1 MSFSKAVDLLR
12 LAMLATG
19 RRGICLSDVEEE
31 FHCVRRTA
39 QRMISAL
46 EETFPATEHWVA
58 DDARHYWRLPSRAI
72 AALLSPT
79 ADELAAMTAAIAEL
93 ERSGLGSEA
102 SRLQSL
108 DQKVRALVPPDAG
121 TRLAVDEEALLEAMG
136 FAARPGPRP
145 TLNPEVDEAISAAL
159 KGPFHLEV
167 EYQSRGDAVPSWRK
181 ISPLGL
187 LLGARRYLIGF
198 DVEKP
203 DGRLRH
209 YRVEDIN
216 EARVCETSFAYP
228 DDFDLRI
235 YAQRAF
241 GSYHN
246 DVEYGEVVWKF
257 SPQAADRAAR
267 FLFHPA
273 QRSETL
279 SDGSLVVR
287 FKASGHLE
295 MCWHLYAWGDAV
307 EVLAPLTLAAMT
319 EGFRR
324 NDFAGLP

>member
-72 AALLSPT
+72 APLLSPT

-93 ERSGLGSEA
+93 DRSGMGAEA
-102 SRLQSL
+102 GRLQSL

-121 TRLAVDEEALLEAMG
+121 TRLAVDEETLLEAMG

-145 TLNPEVDEAISAAL
+145 TLNPQVDEAISAAL
-159 KGPFHLEV
+159 KGPFHLGV
-167 EYQSRGDAVPSWRK
+167 EYQSRADAAPSWRK

-187 LLGARRYLIGF
+187 LLGARRYLVGF
-198 DVEKP
+198 DIDKQ

-209 YRVEDIN
+209 YRVEDISN
-216 EARVCETSFAYP
+216 AQVYETSFTYP
-228 DDFDLRI
+228 DDFDLQA

-246 DVEYGEVVWKF
+246 ETEYGEVVWKF
-257 SPQAADRAAR
+257 APQAADRAVR

-273 QRSETL
+273 QHSEIL
-279 SDGSLVVR
+279 ADGSLVVR
-287 FKASGHLE
+287 FEASGHLE

-307 EVLAPLTLAAMT
+307 EVLAPDALAAMMQ
-319 EGFRR
+319 GYRR
-324 NDFAGLP
+324 SDFAALP